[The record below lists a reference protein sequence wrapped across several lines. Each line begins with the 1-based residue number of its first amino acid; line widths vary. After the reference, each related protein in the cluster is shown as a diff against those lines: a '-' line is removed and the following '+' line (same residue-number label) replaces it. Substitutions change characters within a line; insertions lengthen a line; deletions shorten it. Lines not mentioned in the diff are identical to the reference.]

1 MKQSQIRESFKVMNR
16 LLAAALALACAASI
30 STPAFAQG
38 ACNRDLLQGIADDWV
53 SAVEKGTPFELNL
66 GEWVD
71 FQQNLEIGFMGIFFD
86 RPRPVEWHQP
96 LLDTTSCKTFVASV
110 VLEDAEPLVLATVLN
125 NGFFGV
131 SPINNLTTA
140 EGDWQ
145 FDARATSAHVMNK
158 DWSPIPEGQRASRD
172 ELIAAADAY
181 LDRFGDAS
189 IDVPWAAECVRLDGA
204 ALREA
209 CDAGLPQ
216 GIAAT
221 ERQYTVDDVLGGVNV
236 LAWLGEGEERLASSH
251 TLRVEDGLIRHV
263 HTIVSCGDRPG
274 CGLAAGG

>member
-1 MKQSQIRESFKVMNR
+1 MKQSPIRKSFEVMNR
-16 LLAAALALACAASI
+16 LFAAALAFVCAVSF
-30 STPAFAQG
+30 STSALAQG
-38 ACNRDLLQGIADDWV
+38 GCNRDLLQGIADDWV

-71 FQQNLEIGFMGIFFD
+71 FQQNLEIGFMGVFFD
-86 RPRPVEWHQP
+86 RPRPVDWHQP
-96 LLDTTSCKTFVASV
+96 LLDTASCKTFVASV

-140 EGDWQ
+140 EGDWR
-145 FDARATSAHVMNK
+145 FDARATSAHVRNK
-158 DWSPIPEGQRASRD
+158 DWSPIPEGQRAIRD

-189 IDVPWAAECVRLDGA
+189 VDVPWAADCVRLDGA
-204 ALREA
+204 VLREA

-216 GIAAT
+216 GIAAI

-236 LAWLGEGEERLASSH
+236 LAWLGEGEGRLASSH

-263 HTIVSCGDRPG
+263 HTIVSCGGRPG
-274 CGLAAGG
+274 CDLATGG